1 MLPLRRK
8 DSIDIEIGREWMDAL
23 FEKNLSEDHG
33 S

>member
-8 DSIDIEIGREWMDAL
+8 DSIDIGREWMDAL